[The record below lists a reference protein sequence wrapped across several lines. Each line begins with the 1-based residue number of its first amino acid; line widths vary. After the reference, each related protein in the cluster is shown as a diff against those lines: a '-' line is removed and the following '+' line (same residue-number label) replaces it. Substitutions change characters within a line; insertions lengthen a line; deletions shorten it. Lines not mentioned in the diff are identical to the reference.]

1 MCGLAGEIRLDGGTA
16 TRGGV
21 QAMIDTIVHRGPDGE
36 GVHHDGPV
44 ALGHRRLS
52 IVDLATGDQ
61 PLATANG
68 AVWCVFNGEIYDH
81 RRTRAQL
88 ESLGHE
94 FLTASDTE
102 VIVHLYEEYG
112 LDFVDHLTG
121 MFAIALWDVPRQRLV
136 LARDRVGIKPLYYAH
151 CSDTLFF
158 ASEIKALQVRPEVSR
173 EFNPAG
179 IDRFLT
185 QYYMPGTDTLLEN
198 VHKLAPG
205 SVLVVEDGTV
215 EVSRYWRLEVGRR
228 VRERPLAVA
237 AGELE
242 ELLDQVVEDHLLADV
257 PLGFLLSGGLDS
269 SLVVALASRHL
280 DHRARTF
287 TVGFESPDVV
297 DERPFARTV
306 AEKFDCEHH
315 EISLRPEDFW
325 EFLPTYVRHM
335 EEPVCEA
342 PAIALAA
349 VAELAARHVKVVL
362 SGEGGDEAFAGYVS
376 YRQQLRLEQVSRL
389 VGPIGRFVGPTAAR
403 VLERLGRPRGAPFV
417 HSLGTRLED
426 RYRSRTAS
434 PYQYAARHRAELY
447 GPALRHAASDEY
459 AFEATQDSLAF
470 ADGAST
476 LSRMLQVDTE
486 TWLPDDL
493 LVKADKMTM
502 LHSLELRVPLLDHRV
517 LEWAAR
523 LPDSLKLDGGAAKR
537 VLQEVARK
545 VLPAMIV
552 ERPKAGFPVPYERW
566 LRTTL
571 AADVDELLL
580 GPEAE
585 MPRHL
590 DADAMRSLIRA
601 DRREL
606 RYGKEVFALVVLEL
620 WYRNFITGSAG
631 SRG

>member
-16 TRGGV
+16 SREGV
-21 QAMIDTIVHRGPDGE
+21 QSMIDTVAHRGPDGE
-36 GVHHDGPV
+36 GVYVEGPV

-52 IVDLATGDQ
+52 IVDLETGDQ
-61 PLATANG
+61 PLATADG
-68 AVWCVFNGEIYDH
+68 SLWCVFNGEIYDH
-81 RRTRAQL
+81 RRTRARL

-112 LDFVDHLTG
+112 IDFVDHLTG
-121 MFAIALWDVPRQRLV
+121 MFTIALWDEPRRRLV
-136 LARDRVGIKPLYYAH
+136 LARDRVGVKPLYYSH
-151 CSDTLFF
+151 CPETLLF
-158 ASEIKALQVRPEVSR
+158 ASEIKALQARPEVST
-173 EFNPAG
+173 EFNLVG
-179 IDRFLT
+179 VDRFLT
-185 QYYMPGTDTLLEN
+185 QYYMPGTDTLISG
-198 VHKLAPG
+198 VRKLAPG
-205 SVLVVEDGTV
+205 CRLVVEEGTV

-228 VRERPLAVA
+228 VQERPLTVA

-242 ELLDQVVEDHLLADV
+242 ELLEEVVVDHLLADV

-287 TVGFESPDVV
+287 TVGFASPDVV
-297 DERPFARTV
+297 DERPFARAV

-315 EISLRPEDFW
+315 EISLHPEDFW
-325 EFLPTYVRHM
+325 EFLPTYIRHM

-376 YRQQLRLEQVSRL
+376 YRQQLRLEQVSRV
-389 VGPIGRFVGPTAAR
+389 VGPIGRMVGPTAAR
-403 VLERLGRPRGAPFV
+403 VLERLGRHREAPFV

-434 PYQYAARHRAELY
+434 PYQYVARHRDELY
-447 GPALRHAASDEY
+447 GPALRAAASDEY

-470 ADGAST
+470 AGGAST

-523 LPDSLKLDGGAAKR
+523 LPDSCKLDGATAKR

-545 VLPAMIV
+545 VLPAAIV

-571 AADVDELLL
+571 AADVDALLL

-585 MPRHL
+585 MSRHL
-590 DADAMRSLIRA
+590 DPDGVRSLLRA
-601 DRREL
+601 DRRES

-620 WYRNFITGSAG
+620 WHRHFVSATAG
-631 SRG
+631 REG